1 MTGRTNIPARGPGTG
16 PRAAAPDTN
25 PTNTG
30 TPKEPAS
37 VLVVDDSAADRTL
50 IRIAFQQTG
59 FRIQLRFAAS
69 GKEALDVLRAADQP
83 RPAMCVIDVK
93 MPGLSG
99 LEVLR
104 VIKLDPGLAMIPVVM
119 ISGSDA
125 ESDIAAARAAHAS
138 GYITKPSDAAGL
150 ARMTETLKS
159 FCKSYVGST

>member
-1 MTGRTNIPARGPGTG
+1 MT
-16 PRAAAPDTN
+16 
-25 PTNTG
+25 
-30 TPKEPAS
+30 EPATIQPATI
-37 VLVVDDSAADRTL
+37 LIVDDSAADRTL

-59 FRIQLRFAAS
+59 FRIRLRFASS
-69 GKEALDVLRAADQP
+69 GREALETLRAADLP

-104 VIKLDPGLAMIPVVM
+104 TIKLDPGLTTIPVVM

-150 ARMTETLKS
+150 ARMTETLKT
-159 FCKSYVGST
+159 FCLSYVGSI

>member
-1 MTGRTNIPARGPGTG
+1 M
-16 PRAAAPDTN
+16 TN
-25 PTNTG
+25 PATI
-30 TPKEPAS
+30 
-37 VLVVDDSAADRTL
+37 LVVDDSAADRTL

-59 FRIQLRFAAS
+59 IRFHLRFAAS
-69 GKEALDVLRAADQP
+69 GKEALDSLRSP
-83 RPAMCVIDVK
+83 ELVRPSMCVIDVK

-104 VIKLDPGLAMIPVVM
+104 MIKLDARLAMIPVVM

-150 ARMTETLKS
+150 ARMTETLKT
-159 FCKSYVGST
+159 FCLSYVEST